1 MVVLDERK
9 TGASGVLGRG
19 KEIVCTVNKILNIK
33 MQNDKSKF
41 KNEFKNRLYNF
52 TLKLIEFIDKLPN
65 DNVSRRIGD
74 QLLRSGTSILGN
86 YIEGK
91 SASSKKDFINFFNHS
106 LKSSNESKLWLAIL
120 RDSGR
125 ADNKKADWFL
135 KELDEISKIF
145 GSSILTLKGKK

>member
-1 MVVLDERK
+1 LA
-9 TGASGVLGRG
+9 GG
-19 KEIVCTVNKILNIK
+19 
-33 MQNDKSKF
+33 QNDKSKF